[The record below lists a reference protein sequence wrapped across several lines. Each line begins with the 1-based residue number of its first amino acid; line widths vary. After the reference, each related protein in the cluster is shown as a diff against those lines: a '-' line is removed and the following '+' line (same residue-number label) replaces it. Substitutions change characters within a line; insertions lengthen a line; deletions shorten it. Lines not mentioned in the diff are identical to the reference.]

1 MAYSI
6 EGLLK
11 LPQSTGEMSE
21 DKYRASLC
29 LMIARAA
36 LYRFKQFE
44 EAIKV
49 TTIDT
54 LLKLWIS
61 RVDFAISDY
70 SRKINIAAILSVTC
84 KLTPSIDL
92 LNMHINEIA
101 PLLML
106 YAKVP
111 RLGVASPGK
120 LHNDTCSTNDKGYS
134 AINKFREAEIQK
146 MNLID
151 MYMSTVSVIILFR
164 GYAKH

>member
-1 MAYSI
+1 
-6 EGLLK
+6 
-11 LPQSTGEMSE
+11 MSE

-44 EAIKV
+44 EGIKV
-49 TTIDT
+49 TTIDA
-54 LLKLWIS
+54 LLKIWIN
-61 RVDFAISDY
+61 RVDFALSDY
-70 SRKINIAAILSVTC
+70 SRKINIAAILSVTS
-84 KLTPSIDL
+84 KLAPSIEL
-92 LNMHINEIA
+92 LNMHIKEIA

-120 LHNDTCSTNDKGYS
+120 LQNEAISSNDKGYS

-146 MNLID
+146 MNLVQ
-151 MYMSTVSVIILFR
+151 MYIGTVSVNTSHR
-164 GYAKH
+164 QSVKR

>member
-1 MAYSI
+1 MYSI

-11 LPQSTGEMSE
+11 LPEHTGEMSE

-49 TTIDT
+49 TTIDA
-54 LLKLWIS
+54 LLKIWIS
-61 RVDFAISDY
+61 RVDFALSDY
-70 SRKINIAAILSVTC
+70 SRKINIAAILSVTS
-84 KLTPSIDL
+84 KLTPSLEIL
-92 LNMHINEIA
+92 SMHMKDIA

-120 LHNDTCSTNDKGYS
+120 LQNEAVSSNDKGYS
-134 AINKFREAEIQK
+134 AINKFREAEIQR
-146 MNLID
+146 MNLVE
-151 MYMSTVSVIILFR
+151 MYIGTVSVTILHREFV
-164 GYAKH
+164 KH